1 MRVAIAA
8 LLFALP
14 AALFAEDGVKSGTPA
29 KHRIVAVTVYQGN
42 ALITREVTVPE
53 GKGAMELLVTPLP
66 PHTLAS
72 SPYTEGLDGIRVLNT
87 RYRTIP
93 IKEDT
98 REEVR
103 KLETQIRQLVAEGQ
117 RLQADIKLASEH
129 QAFLVKLEA
138 FTGVTM
144 QHLTDKGQ
152 LSSDAV
158 IGLSKFI
165 MQTRAERSTATVALQ
180 QKLQEVTEQ
189 TEFAKRQLAEKS
201 VGISRTER
209 VAIITIDKANDVA
222 GTIRL
227 NYLVDAVSWRP
238 QYKFRAGKANESVQ
252 LEYLA
257 AVHQQTGEDWVN
269 VTLALS
275 TAQPLLHAAP
285 PDLRMLEVS
294 AVPLSA
300 PRQVA
305 AVPAG
310 ANPYGEFKKRAD
322 GNRAQGQML
331 QNEGNW
337 LEAGKAINDAAAC
350 EQQGELLASRDEI
363 MAQIRESA
371 LIEGPSVTY
380 RLKGL
385 LSLPSRNDAQIME
398 VTRLQLSPDYYYKAV
413 PVLTPHVYRQADL
426 TNKSEYVLFPGEAT
440 MYIGSDF
447 VGRQQLPLVAIGKP
461 FAVSFGVDP
470 QIQVQRTLVN
480 KNRVTSGG
488 NQVHSFDYRL
498 LVNSYKTEP
507 VKVQVWDRLPKG
519 EAQAIAVSLVSQKP
533 DLSGDAIYV
542 REDRPK
548 NLLRWDVVV
557 QPTQNGEKALT
568 IDYAYKL
575 ELDKQ
580 MGIGTVVAK

>member
-1 MRVAIAA
+1 MRTTIA
-8 LLFALP
+8 LLALLAP
-14 AALFAEDGVKSGTPA
+14 TLAMAEESIASGKPA
-29 KHRIVAVTVYQGN
+29 KHRIIAVTVYQGN

-53 GKGAMELLVTPLP
+53 GKGMMELLVSPLP
-66 PHTLAS
+66 PQTLPN
-72 SPYTEGLDGIRVLNT
+72 SPYAEGLDGIRILNT
-87 RYRTIP
+87 SYRTIP

-103 KLETQIRQLVAEGQ
+103 KLEAQIRQLMGESQ
-117 RLQADIKLASEH
+117 RLQADIKLVGEQ
-129 QAFLVKLEA
+129 QAFLAKLES

-144 QHLTDKGQ
+144 QHITDKGQ

-158 IGLSKFI
+158 IGLSRFI
-165 MQTRAERSTATVALQ
+165 MQTRGERTKELVALQ
-180 QKLQEVTEQ
+180 QKLQETNEQ
-189 TEFAKRQLAEKS
+189 TEFAKRQLEEKS

-209 VAIITIDKANDVA
+209 VAIITVDKANDAA
-222 GTIRL
+222 GTVRL
-227 NYLVDAVSWRP
+227 NYLVDAVNWRP
-238 QYKFRAGKANESVQ
+238 QYKFRAGKANEPVT

-257 AVHQQTGEDWVN
+257 AIHQQTGEDWAN
-269 VTLALS
+269 VALSLS

-294 AVPLSA
+294 AVPIG
-300 PRQVA
+300 QVRPTA
-305 AVPAG
+305 SVPSSV
-310 ANPYGEFKKRAD
+310 NRFDEFKKQAS
-322 GNRAQGQML
+322 GGRAQGQVL
-331 QNEGNW
+331 LYEGNW
-337 LEAGKAINDAAAC
+337 TLAEKAFNDAAAC

-363 MAQIRESA
+363 IATNRDAAMN
-371 LIEGPSVTY
+371 EGPSVTY
-380 RLKGL
+380 RLRGQVT
-385 LSLPSRNDAQIME
+385 LPSRQDAQIME
-398 VTRLQLSPDYYYKAV
+398 VTRLQLTPEFYYKAV
-413 PVLTPHVYRQADL
+413 PVLTPHVYRQADMS
-426 TNKSEYVLFPGEAT
+426 NKSEFVLFPGEAT
-440 MYIGSDF
+440 MYIGTDF

-480 KNRVTSGG
+480 KNRITSGG

-533 DLSGDAIYV
+533 ELSSDALYQ

-548 NLLRWDVVV
+548 NLLRWDVMV
-557 QPTQNGEKALT
+557 QPTQNGEKAFA

>member
-1 MRVAIAA
+1 MRIAIALLTLLAPA
-8 LLFALP
+8 LAM
-14 AALFAEDGVKSGTPA
+14 AEENTKSGSPA
-29 KHRIVAVTVYQGN
+29 KHKIVAVTVYQGN

-53 GKGAMELLVTPLP
+53 GKGMMELFVSPLP
-66 PHTLAS
+66 PQTLVS
-72 SPYTEGLDGIRVLNT
+72 SPYAEGLDGIRILNT
-87 RYRTIP
+87 SYRSIP

-103 KLETQIRQLVAEGQ
+103 KLEAQIRQFTAESQ
-117 RLQADIKLASEH
+117 RLQADIKLVAEQ
-129 QAFLVKLEA
+129 QAFLAKLES

-165 MQTRAERSTATVALQ
+165 MQTRGERTKEGVALQ
-180 QKLQEVTEQ
+180 QKLQETNEQ

-201 VGISRTER
+201 VGIARTER
-209 VAIITIDKANDVA
+209 VAIITVDKANEAA
-222 GTIRL
+222 GIIRL
-227 NYLVDAVSWRP
+227 NYLVDAVNWKP
-238 QYKFRAGKANESVQ
+238 QYKFRAGKPNEPVQ

-257 AVHQQTGEDWVN
+257 AVNQQTGEDWAN
-269 VTLALS
+269 VALALS

-294 AVPLSA
+294 AIPLNQ

-305 AVPAG
+305 ALPPGVNAFGEYKKQAVGGRAAG
-310 ANPYGEFKKRAD
+310 
-322 GNRAQGQML
+322 QQL
-331 QNEGNW
+331 QSEGNW
-337 LEAGKAINDAAAC
+337 AMAEKALNDAAAC

-363 MAQIRESA
+363 IAINRETS
-371 LIEGPSVTY
+371 ISEGPSVTY
-380 RLKGL
+380 RIRGQ
-385 LSLPSRNDAQIME
+385 STLPSRSDAQIME
-398 VTRLQLSPDYYYKAV
+398 VTRLQLAPEYYYKAV
-413 PVLTPHVYRQADL
+413 PVLTPHVYRQADM

-440 MYIGSDF
+440 MYIGMDF

-507 VKVQVWDRLPKG
+507 VKVQLWDRLPKG

-533 DLSGDAIYV
+533 DLSGDALYQ

-548 NLLRWDVVV
+548 NLLRWDVTV

>member
-1 MRVAIAA
+1 MRIAIAMLTLLAPA
-8 LLFALP
+8 LAM
-14 AALFAEDGVKSGTPA
+14 AEENTKTGTPA
-29 KHRIVAVTVYQGN
+29 KHKIVAVTVYQGN

-53 GKGAMELLVTPLP
+53 GKGTMELLVSPLP
-66 PHTLAS
+66 PQTLVN
-72 SPYTEGLDGIRVLNT
+72 SPYAEGLDGIRILNT
-87 RYRTIP
+87 SYRTIP

-103 KLETQIRQLVAEGQ
+103 KLEAQLRQLAAESQ
-117 RLQADIKLASEH
+117 RLQADIKLVAEQ
-129 QAFLVKLEA
+129 QAFLGKLEG

-152 LSSDAV
+152 LSSEAV

-165 MQTRAERSTATVALQ
+165 MQTRGERTKEAVALQ
-180 QKLQEVTEQ
+180 QKLQETNEQ

-201 VGISRTER
+201 VGIARTER
-209 VAIITIDKANDVA
+209 VAIITVDKANEAA

-227 NYLVDAVSWRP
+227 NYLVDAVNWKP
-238 QYKFRAGKANESVQ
+238 QYKFRAGKPNEPVQ

-257 AVHQQTGEDWVN
+257 AVHQQTGEDWAN
-269 VTLALS
+269 VALALS
-275 TAQPLLHAAP
+275 TAQPLLNAAP

-294 AVPLSA
+294 AVPIGQGRQPTAVASA
-300 PRQVA
+300 VNRFD
-305 AVPAG
+305 
-310 ANPYGEFKKRAD
+310 EFKKQAV
-322 GNRAQGQML
+322 GGRAQGQQL
-331 QNEGNW
+331 QYEGNW
-337 LEAGKAINDAAAC
+337 ALAEKALNDAAAC

-363 MAQIRESA
+363 IAINRDTAMS
-371 LIEGPSVTY
+371 EGPSVTY
-380 RLKGL
+380 RLRGQVT
-385 LSLPSRNDAQIME
+385 LPSRQDAQIME
-398 VTRLQLSPDYYYKAV
+398 VTRLQLAPEYYYKSV
-413 PVLTPHVYRQADL
+413 PVLTPHVYRQADM

-440 MYIGSDF
+440 MYIGTDF

-533 DLSGDAIYV
+533 DLSSDALYQ

-548 NLLRWDVVV
+548 NLLRWDVTV
-557 QPTQNGEKALT
+557 QPTQNGEKALA

>member
-8 LLFALP
+8 LLFSLP
-14 AALFAEDGVKSGTPA
+14 AALFAEDGVKSGTPV

-53 GKGAMELLVTPLP
+53 GKGAIELLVSPLP

-103 KLETQIRQLVAEGQ
+103 KLETQIRQLVAEAQ
-117 RLQADIKLASEH
+117 RLQADIKLAGEH
-129 QAFLVKLEA
+129 QAFLAKLEA

-165 MQTRAERSTATVALQ
+165 MQTRTERTTAAVALQ

-209 VAIITIDKANDVA
+209 VAIITIDKANEAA

-227 NYLVDAVSWRP
+227 NYLVDAVSWQP
-238 QYKFRAGKANESVQ
+238 QYKFRAGKANEPVQ

-257 AVHQQTGEDWVN
+257 AVHQQTGEDWAN
-269 VTLALS
+269 VALALS

-294 AVPLSA
+294 AVPLST

-305 AVPAG
+305 AVPPGVNAF
-310 ANPYGEFKKRAD
+310 GEYKKRAD
-322 GNRAQGQML
+322 GGRAQGQAL

-363 MAQIRESA
+363 MAQVRESA

-380 RLKGL
+380 RLKGQ

-548 NLLRWDVVV
+548 NLLRWDVIV